1 MDTIYMSFENSGTY
15 EPYKLSHTKTICM
28 YIYLHIYLYIYIYI
42 YIYKYI

>member
-28 YIYLHIYLYIYIYI
+28 YIYIIYIYIYI
-42 YIYKYI
+42 YIYI